1 MRPLK
6 NYGVWTDDYSKHP
19 QSAISTADATK
30 TAGGCHINPEYSGL
44 KTDFFKGLIF
54 IIF

>member
-19 QSAISTADATK
+19 Q
-30 TAGGCHINPEYSGL
+30 NPEYSGWVPHKSRVL
-44 KTDFFKGLIF
+44 GTEN
-54 IIF
+54 